1 MPRPPVSLSVQ
12 VCYFSHPLFWIP
24 SHENMPQ
31 LLTHTSP
38 WTMNPNGNDGR
49 KCGYMTLFEIT
60 TQRRV
65 VPPPPPSC
73 RALVAHQI

>member
-1 MPRPPVSLSVQ
+1 MPRPPSSLSVQ

-49 KCGYMTLFEIT
+49 KSLPKGVSPI
-60 TQRRV
+60 
-65 VPPPPPSC
+65 PPLCAGLLLPIKSD
-73 RALVAHQI
+73 LNV